1 MSPLTTAHAELQIA
15 VARAMARAD
24 TVRGRLSALPPSTH
38 PAELHDHRT
47 AVAGDMADALDRI
60 EPGLGTRWMQ
70 AAYPEVNLIEVPQ

>member
-15 VARAMARAD
+15 TSRAISRAAE
-24 TVRGRLSALPPSTH
+24 VRGRLSALQPSAH
-38 PAELHDHRT
+38 PSELHDHRT

-70 AAYPEVNLIEVPQ
+70 AMYPEVNLCEVPL

>member
-1 MSPLTTAHAELQIA
+1 MSPITTAHAELQIA
-15 VARAMARAD
+15 TTRALQRAEE
-24 TVRGRLSALPPSTH
+24 VKGRLSCLPPSTH

-70 AAYPEVNLIEVPQ
+70 ALYPEVKLCEVPR